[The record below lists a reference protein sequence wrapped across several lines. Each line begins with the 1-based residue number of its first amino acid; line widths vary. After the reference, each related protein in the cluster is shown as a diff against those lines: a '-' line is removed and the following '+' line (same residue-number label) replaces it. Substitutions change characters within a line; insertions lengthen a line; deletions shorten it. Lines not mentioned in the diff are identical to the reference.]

1 MLNQFEA
8 MTRDGLVLSPETVA
22 AIGKAEA
29 RHSRWQTAAL
39 WVIAVTFLVILW
51 SIR

>member
-1 MLNQFEA
+1 
-8 MTRDGLVLSPETVA
+8 VLSPETVA

-29 RHSRWQTAAL
+29 KRTRWQTAAL
-39 WVIAVTFLVILW
+39 WMIALTFIGILW